1 MGQVPGILCKS
12 LGFGVFAEIFSKNI
26 MIPSKERL
34 HFLARLSN
42 GFGQLLPNLVS
53 LVFFL

>member
-53 LVFFL
+53 LVFF